1 MAEAEIGEL
10 LDEALER
17 EGVKDGNWSA
27 SSHPDPTTEDGGAD
41 IREHIEVKYLGAPNE
56 SEKFSLPHPR
66 TAGVK
71 AEEAALQRE
80 VFVKAVCEKIGAIK
94 RRIKGD

>member
-1 MAEAEIGEL
+1 MAGIGPRL
-10 LDEALER
+10 LT
-17 EGVKDGNWSA
+17 
-27 SSHPDPTTEDGGAD
+27 PTTEDGGAD

-56 SEKFSLPHPR
+56 TEKFSLPHPR

-71 AEEAALQRE
+71 AEAAPQRE
-80 VFVKAVCEKIGAIK
+80 AFVKAVCEKIGAIQ